1 MDNYFCD
8 CDTKE
13 KVIEGVKEYI
23 VARLSRLSY
32 YIDNFSIV
40 DDTPS
45 LLLLSCPCHY
55 YDEEQNDFKEDKLS
69 MHIEWPASD
78 NSFFLTNLT
87 VDVYSVKS
95 GAELFAFSFNH
106 QNQNG
111 FYHAVLQNYMDITVN
126 HEREILNDTI
136 NINNTHSLTKRI

>member
-1 MDNYFCD
+1 MNSYFCD
-8 CDTKE
+8 SDIKE
-13 KVIEGVKEYI
+13 KIIETVKEYI
-23 VARLSRLSY
+23 TAKLSRSSY

-40 DDTPS
+40 HETQS

-55 YDEEQNDFKEDKLS
+55 YDQEKNDFEQDKLS

-78 NSFFLTNLT
+78 NGFFLTNLT
-87 VDVYSVKS
+87 VDVYSVQS

-106 QNQNG
+106 QNTNG
-111 FYHAVLQNYMDITVN
+111 FYNAVLQKYMDITVN
-126 HEREILNDTI
+126 HEREILNNTI